1 MSDLFSI
8 RVSVLYRVVPGIVVQ
23 ARVDGVEQS
32 AHAGQVLVVSLR
44 LLVSRCLRNILP
56 KRGICA
62 YPAAVLG
69 VKVSCTIDFLTVIP
83 PVQAKSFKKIFLQCR
98 ENADDSRLAAG
109 IPVSPRARTASFS
122 LFWGKLVLL
131 MNPHIDILTVFHI
144 LRQPPRTGRAPSD
157 GICGTPSPSAP
168 PAHGCT

>member
-1 MSDLFSI
+1 M
-8 RVSVLYRVVPGIVVQ
+8 VQ
-23 ARVDGVEQS
+23 VGVDGVEHS
-32 AHAGQVLVVSLR
+32 AHSRQVLVVPSSLLICR
-44 LLVSRCLRNILP
+44 RAGDVLP
-56 KRGICA
+56 KRGIRA
-62 YPAAVLG
+62 YPPRILG

-83 PVQAKSFKKIFLQCR
+83 PVQAKSLKKIFLQCR